1 MKKKFNL
8 FFLIIFF
15 SLIFNNS
22 VIAKPRCELLHENIY
37 NDINRKDVNL
47 PYIENKK
54 TIGIRLSKVPDK
66 DKKNFILETN
76 EDGYFKV
83 GKITKGELSNLIFLN
98 DIIVS
103 INDQDLRKFELD
115 ANDLYNQ
122 YDISDFFDENEPIKF
137 EILRLDLKTNKY
149 FNIVI
154 DRTTDS
160 DEPNIFNTLE
170 SFDESM
176 SDFYINSISVDEKN
190 GTFDATIE
198 TDFYQQLDDR
208 YFLSNQIWEDLVY
221 DREYDEENYLQN
233 FWYETCTFNDDRWQK
248 LNSVDPTYGLIF
260 ENLIKEERQ
269 LRFSEF
275 YLKPIWDF
283 KLKENPKDDRDDYVI
298 KDGSELTYK
307 SKSVYKIKNEF
318 NLQNFPFDKQTLRI
332 FLRQD
337 ETPILEDRFLVSSY
351 TMRKAEEFKDLN
363 TIQGWNI
370 TNVEMNYKIFN
381 HLLKEKYFDG
391 FELVFEIER
400 KSRYYV
406 FKIILP
412 IILILIVCWSA
423 VWIKPKDLESKLT
436 ITIVCLLSLIA
447 YNFVIDKDL
456 PKLEYLTV
464 MDYIIL
470 ISYIYATIPTFL
482 SIITNNFINTK
493 NTKIIAFNNITKKF
507 GLLSYIVLIIFILIV
522 SSSTLPEYTSSSLS
536 WASIGA
542 K

>member
-1 MKKKFNL
+1 MKKRFNL

-15 SLIFNNS
+15 SLILNNS

-54 TIGIRLSKVPDK
+54 TIGIRLLKVPDK
-66 DKKNFILETN
+66 DKKNFILATN

-103 INDQDLRKFELD
+103 INDKDLRKFELD
-115 ANDLYNQ
+115 ANDLYSQ
-122 YDISDFFDENEPIKF
+122 YDISDFFEEDEPIRF
-137 EILRLDLKTNKY
+137 EILRLDRKTNKY

-170 SFDESM
+170 SFDEYM

-208 YFLSNQIWEDLVY
+208 YFLSNQIWEDLIY
-221 DREYDEENYLQN
+221 DREYDEENYLQS
-233 FWYETCTFNDDRWQK
+233 FWYETCTFNDERWQK
-248 LNSVDPTYGLIF
+248 LNSVDLTFGLIF

-283 KLKENPKDDRDDYVI
+283 KLKENPKDDRDDYVN

-337 ETPILEDRFLVSSY
+337 ETSIDENRFLVSSY

-363 TIQGWNI
+363 SIQGWNI

-381 HLLKEKYFDG
+381 HLLKEEYFDG

-470 ISYIYATIPTFL
+470 ISYVYATIPTFL

-493 NTKIIAFNNITKKF
+493 NTTIIAFNNITKKF
-507 GLLSYIVLIIFILIV
+507 GLLSYIVLIIFILIF

-536 WASIGA
+536 WVSIGA

>member
-1 MKKKFNL
+1 MKKKFSL
-8 FFLIIFF
+8 YFL
-15 SLIFNNS
+15 LILVSFISNHIA
-22 VIAKPRCELLHENIY
+22 IAKPRCELLYENIY

-47 PYIENKK
+47 AYIENKK
-54 TIGIRLSKVPDK
+54 TIGIRLSKIPDK

-98 DIIVS
+98 DTIIS
-103 INDQDLRKFELD
+103 INDKDLREFELD
-115 ANDLYNQ
+115 ANDLYNEN
-122 YDISDFFDENEPIKF
+122 DISDYFEEDEPIKF
-137 EILRLDLKTNKY
+137 EILRLDQKTNTY
-149 FNIVI
+149 FKVVV
-154 DRTTDS
+154 DRTLNS
-160 DEPNIFNTLE
+160 EEPNIFNTIE
-170 SFDESM
+170 NFNESM
-176 SDFYINSISVDEKN
+176 SDFYINSISIDEKN

-198 TDFYQQLDDR
+198 TDFFQRLDDR
-208 YFLSNQIWEDLVY
+208 YFLSNQIWKDLVY
-221 DREYDEENYLQN
+221 DKEYDEENYFQN
-233 FWYETCTFNDDRWQK
+233 ASYETCTFNDERWKK
-248 LNSVDPTYGLIF
+248 LNSVDPTYGLVF

-283 KLKENPKDDRDDYVI
+283 KLKENPKDDTDWYLI
-298 KDGSELTYK
+298 QDGSELTYK
-307 SKSVYKIKNEF
+307 SKSVYKIKNKF
-318 NLQNFPFDKQTLRI
+318 NLRNFPFDKQTLRI

-337 ETPILEDRFLVSSY
+337 ENSIDEDRFLVSSY
-351 TMRKAEEFKDLN
+351 IMRKAEEFKDLN
-363 TIQGWNI
+363 SIQGWNI
-370 TNVEMNYKIFN
+370 TNVERNYKIYN
-381 HLLKEKYFDG
+381 HLLKEEYFDG

-406 FKIILP
+406 FKIIMP

-447 YNFVIDKDL
+447 YNFVIDEDL

-464 MDYIIL
+464 MDNIIL

-536 WASIGA
+536 WASFGA

>member
-1 MKKKFNL
+1 MKKKFSL
-8 FFLIIFF
+8 YFL
-15 SLIFNNS
+15 LILVSFISNHIA
-22 VIAKPRCELLHENIY
+22 IAKPRCELLYENIY

-47 PYIENKK
+47 SYIENKK
-54 TIGIRLSKVPDK
+54 TIGIRLSKIPDK

-98 DIIVS
+98 DTIIS
-103 INDQDLRKFELD
+103 INDKDLREFELD
-115 ANDLYNQ
+115 ANDLYNEN
-122 YDISDFFDENEPIKF
+122 DISDYFEEDEPIKF
-137 EILRLDLKTNKY
+137 EILRLDQKTNTY
-149 FNIVI
+149 FKVVV
-154 DRTTDS
+154 DRTLNS
-160 DEPNIFNTLE
+160 EEPNIFNTIE
-170 SFDESM
+170 NFNESM
-176 SDFYINSISVDEKN
+176 SDFYINSISIDEKN

-198 TDFYQQLDDR
+198 TDFFQRLDDR
-208 YFLSNQIWEDLVY
+208 YFLSNQIWKDLVY
-221 DREYDEENYLQN
+221 DKEYDEENYFQN
-233 FWYETCTFNDDRWQK
+233 ASYETCTFNDERWKK
-248 LNSVDPTYGLIF
+248 LNSVDPTYGLVF

-283 KLKENPKDDRDDYVI
+283 KLKENPKDDTDWYLI
-298 KDGSELTYK
+298 QDGSELTYK
-307 SKSVYKIKNEF
+307 SKSVYKIKNKF

-337 ETPILEDRFLVSSY
+337 ENSIDEDRFLVSSY
-351 TMRKAEEFKDLN
+351 IMRKAEEFKDLN
-363 TIQGWNI
+363 SIQGWNI
-370 TNVEMNYKIFN
+370 TNVERNYKIYN
-381 HLLKEKYFDG
+381 HLLKEEYFDG

-406 FKIILP
+406 FKIIMP

-447 YNFVIDKDL
+447 YNFVIDEDL

-464 MDYIIL
+464 MDNIIL

-536 WASIGA
+536 WASFGA

>member
-1 MKKKFNL
+1 MKKKFSL
-8 FFLIIFF
+8 YFL
-15 SLIFNNS
+15 LILVSFISNHIA
-22 VIAKPRCELLHENIY
+22 IAKPRCELLYENIY

-47 PYIENKK
+47 AYIENKK
-54 TIGIRLSKVPDK
+54 TIGIRLSKIPDK

-98 DIIVS
+98 DTIIS
-103 INDQDLRKFELD
+103 INDKDLREFELD
-115 ANDLYNQ
+115 ANDLYNEN
-122 YDISDFFDENEPIKF
+122 DISDYFEEDEPIKF
-137 EILRLDLKTNKY
+137 EILRLDQKTNTY
-149 FNIVI
+149 FKVVV
-154 DRTTDS
+154 DRTLNS
-160 DEPNIFNTLE
+160 EEPNIFNTIE
-170 SFDESM
+170 NFNESM
-176 SDFYINSISVDEKN
+176 SDFYINSISVNEKN

-198 TDFYQQLDDR
+198 TDFFQRLDDR
-208 YFLSNQIWEDLVY
+208 YFLSNQIWKDLVY
-221 DREYDEENYLQN
+221 DKEYDEENYFQN
-233 FWYETCTFNDDRWQK
+233 ASYETCTFNDERWKK
-248 LNSVDPTYGLIF
+248 LNSVDPTYGLVF

-283 KLKENPKDDRDDYVI
+283 KLKENPKDDTDWYLI
-298 KDGSELTYK
+298 QDGSELTYK
-307 SKSVYKIKNEF
+307 SKSVYKIKNKF

-337 ETPILEDRFLVSSY
+337 ENSIDEDRFLVSSY
-351 TMRKAEEFKDLN
+351 IMRKAEEFKDLN
-363 TIQGWNI
+363 SIQGWNI
-370 TNVEMNYKIFN
+370 TNVERNYKIYN
-381 HLLKEKYFDG
+381 HLLKEEYFDG

-406 FKIILP
+406 FKIIMP

-447 YNFVIDKDL
+447 YNFVIDEDL

-464 MDYIIL
+464 MDNIIL

-536 WASIGA
+536 WASFGA

>member
-54 TIGIRLSKVPDK
+54 TIGIRLSKVADK

-221 DREYDEENYLQN
+221 DREYDEEKYLQN
-233 FWYETCTFNDDRWQK
+233 FWYETCTFNDERWKK

>member
-1 MKKKFNL
+1 MKKKFSL
-8 FFLIIFF
+8 SFLIIFF
-15 SLIFNNS
+15 HLIVNNS
-22 VIAKPRCELLHENIY
+22 AIAKPRCELLHENIY
-37 NDINRKDVNL
+37 NDLNRKDVNL
-47 PYIENKK
+47 NYIENKK
-54 TIGIRLSKVPDK
+54 TIGIRLSKIPDN
-66 DKKNFILETN
+66 DKKNFILDKN

-83 GKITKGELSNLIFLN
+83 GKVTKGELSNLIFLN

-103 INDQDLRKFELD
+103 INDQDLRKFELE

-122 YDISDFFDENEPIKF
+122 YDISDFFEEDEPIKF
-137 EILRLDLKTNKY
+137 EILRLDQKTNTY
-149 FNIVI
+149 FKVVV
-154 DRTTDS
+154 DRTLNS
-160 DEPNIFNTLE
+160 EEPNIFNTIE
-170 SFDESM
+170 NFNESM
-176 SDFYINSISVDEKN
+176 SDFYINSISVNEKN
-190 GTFDATIE
+190 GTFDASIK
-198 TDFYQQLDDR
+198 TDFYQKLDDR
-208 YFLSNQIWEDLVY
+208 YFLSNQIWKDLVY
-221 DREYDEENYLQN
+221 DKEYDEENYLQN
-233 FWYETCTFNDDRWQK
+233 ASYETCTFNDERWKK
-248 LNSVDPTYGLIF
+248 LNSVDPTYGLVF

-283 KLKENPKDDRDDYVI
+283 KLKENPKDDYDDYVI
-298 KDGSELTYK
+298 NDGSELTYK
-307 SKSVYKIKNEF
+307 SESVYKIKNKF
-318 NLQNFPFDKQTLRI
+318 NLQNFPFDKQTLKI

-337 ETPILEDRFLVSSY
+337 ENSIDEERFLVSSY

-363 TIQGWNI
+363 SIQGWNI
-370 TNVEMNYKIFN
+370 TNVEMNYKIYN
-381 HLLKEKYFDG
+381 HLLKEEYFDG

-406 FKIILP
+406 FKIIMP

-464 MDYIIL
+464 MDYMIL

-493 NTKIIAFNNITKKF
+493 NTKILAFNSITKRY
-507 GLLSYIVLIIFILIV
+507 GLISYLFLIIFILIF

-536 WASIGA
+536 WASIGV

>member
-8 FFLIIFF
+8 FFVIFF
-15 SLIFNNS
+15 ISFFCSNNS
-22 VIAKPRCELLHENIY
+22 IAKPRCELLHENIY

-54 TIGIRLSKVPDK
+54 TIGIRLSKIPDK
-66 DKKNFILETN
+66 DKKDFILETN
-76 EDGYFKV
+76 EDGYFVV
-83 GKITKGELSNLIFLN
+83 GKITKGELSNLIFLK
-98 DIIVS
+98 DIIIS

-122 YDISDFFDENEPIKF
+122 YDISDFFDEDELIKF
-137 EILRLDLKTNKY
+137 EILRLDQKTNKY
-149 FNIVI
+149 LNIVI
-154 DRTTDS
+154 DRTIDS

-176 SDFYINSISVDEKN
+176 SDFYINSISVNEKN

-198 TDFYQQLDDR
+198 TDFYQKLDDR

-221 DREYDEENYLQN
+221 DREYDEENYLQS
-233 FWYETCTFNDDRWQK
+233 FWYETCTFNDGRWQK

-283 KLKENPKDDRDDYVI
+283 KLKENPKDDKDDYVI

-337 ETPILEDRFLVSSY
+337 ETPIDEDRFLVSSY
-351 TMRKAEEFKDLN
+351 TMRKAEEFKELN
-363 TIQGWNI
+363 PIQGWNI
-370 TNVEMNYKIFN
+370 TNVEMNYKIYN
-381 HLLKEKYFDG
+381 HLLKEEYFDG

-406 FKIILP
+406 YKIILP

-423 VWIKPKDLESKLT
+423 VWIKPRDLESKLT

-464 MDYIIL
+464 WIIYL
-470 ISYIYATIPTFL
+470 NFICLCNYTNIF
-482 SIITNNFINTK
+482 SIITNNF
-493 NTKIIAFNNITKKF
+493 
-507 GLLSYIVLIIFILIV
+507 
-522 SSSTLPEYTSSSLS
+522 
-536 WASIGA
+536 
-542 K
+542 

>member
-115 ANDLYNQ
+115 ANNLYNQ

-337 ETPILEDRFLVSSY
+337 ETPIDEDRFLVSSY

>member
-1 MKKKFNL
+1 MKKKFSL
-8 FFLIIFF
+8 YFL
-15 SLIFNNS
+15 LILVSFISNHIA
-22 VIAKPRCELLHENIY
+22 IAKPRCELLYENIY

-47 PYIENKK
+47 AYIENKK
-54 TIGIRLSKVPDK
+54 TIGIRLSKIPDK

-98 DIIVS
+98 DTIIS
-103 INDQDLRKFELD
+103 INDKDLREFELD
-115 ANDLYNQ
+115 ANDLYNEN
-122 YDISDFFDENEPIKF
+122 DISDYFEEDEPIKF
-137 EILRLDLKTNKY
+137 EILRLDQKTNTY
-149 FNIVI
+149 FKVVV
-154 DRTTDS
+154 DRTLNS
-160 DEPNIFNTLE
+160 EEPNIFNTIE
-170 SFDESM
+170 NFNESM
-176 SDFYINSISVDEKN
+176 SDFYINSISIDEKN

-198 TDFYQQLDDR
+198 TDFFQRLDDR
-208 YFLSNQIWEDLVY
+208 YFLSNQIWKDLVY
-221 DREYDEENYLQN
+221 DKEYDEENYFQN
-233 FWYETCTFNDDRWQK
+233 ASYETCTFNDERWKK
-248 LNSVDPTYGLIF
+248 LNSVDPTYGLVF

-283 KLKENPKDDRDDYVI
+283 KLKENPKDDTDWYLI
-298 KDGSELTYK
+298 QDGSELTYK
-307 SKSVYKIKNEF
+307 SKSVYKIKNKF

-337 ETPILEDRFLVSSY
+337 ENSIDEDRFLVSSY
-351 TMRKAEEFKDLN
+351 IMRKAEEFKDLN
-363 TIQGWNI
+363 SIQGWNI
-370 TNVEMNYKIFN
+370 TNVERNYKIYN
-381 HLLKEKYFDG
+381 HLLKEEYFDG

-406 FKIILP
+406 FKIIMP

-447 YNFVIDKDL
+447 YNFVIDEDL

-464 MDYIIL
+464 MDNIIL

-536 WASIGA
+536 WASFGA

>member
-1 MKKKFNL
+1 MKKKFSL
-8 FFLIIFF
+8 SFLIIFF
-15 SLIFNNS
+15 HLIVNNS
-22 VIAKPRCELLHENIY
+22 AIAKPRCELLHENIY
-37 NDINRKDVNL
+37 NDLNRKDVNFN
-47 PYIENKK
+47 YIENKK
-54 TIGIRLSKVPDK
+54 TIGIRLSKVPDNNKK
-66 DKKNFILETN
+66 DFILETN

-83 GKITKGELSNLIFLN
+83 GKVTKGELSNLIFLK
-98 DIIVS
+98 DIILS
-103 INDQDLRKFELD
+103 INDKDLREFNLD
-115 ANDLYNQ
+115 ANELYNQ
-122 YDISDFFDENEPIKF
+122 YDISDFFDEDEPIKF
-137 EILRLDLKTNKY
+137 EILRLDQKTNTY
-149 FNIVI
+149 FKVVV
-154 DRTTDS
+154 DRTLNS
-160 DEPNIFNTLE
+160 EEPNIFNTVE
-170 SFDESM
+170 NFNESM
-176 SDFYINSISVDEKN
+176 SDFYINSISVNEKN

-198 TDFYQQLDDR
+198 TDFYQKLDDR
-208 YFLSNQIWEDLVY
+208 YFLSNQIWKDLVY
-221 DREYDEENYLQN
+221 DKEYDEENYLQN
-233 FWYETCTFNDDRWQK
+233 FWYETCTFNDERWKK

-283 KLKENPKDDRDDYVI
+283 KLKENPKDDYDDYVI

-307 SKSVYKIKNEF
+307 SKSVYKIKNKF
-318 NLQNFPFDKQTLRI
+318 NLQNFPFDKQTLKI

-337 ETPILEDRFLVSSY
+337 ENSIDEDRFLVSSY

-363 TIQGWNI
+363 SIQGWNI
-370 TNVEMNYKIFN
+370 TNVEMNYKIYN
-381 HLLKEKYFDG
+381 HLLKEEYFDG

-406 FKIILP
+406 FKIIMP

-493 NTKIIAFNNITKKF
+493 NTKILAFNSITKRY
-507 GLLSYIVLIIFILIV
+507 GLISYLFLIIFILIF

-536 WASIGA
+536 WASIGV

>member
-54 TIGIRLSKVPDK
+54 TIGIRLSKVSDK

-137 EILRLDLKTNKY
+137 EILRLDQKTNKY
-149 FNIVI
+149 FNVVI

-298 KDGSELTYK
+298 KDGSELSHR
-307 SKSVYKIKNEF
+307 SKSVYRIKNKF
-318 NLQNFPFDKQTLRI
+318 NLQNFPFDKQTI
-332 FLRQD
+332 KIYLRQD
-337 ETPILEDRFLVSSY
+337 MESIDYHRFLVGAF
-351 TMRKAEEFKDLN
+351 TMRKAEEFKNLN
-363 TIQGWNI
+363 SIQGWNI
-370 TNVEMNYKIFN
+370 TSVDMNYKIYD
-381 HLLKEKYFDG
+381 HPLWEKSYDG
-391 FELVFEIER
+391 FELIFEVER
-400 KSRYYV
+400 KSRYDVY
-406 FKIILP
+406 KIILP

>member
-22 VIAKPRCELLHENIY
+22 VIAKPRCELLYENIY

-54 TIGIRLSKVPDK
+54 TIGIRLSKVADK

-115 ANDLYNQ
+115 ANNLYNQ

-233 FWYETCTFNDDRWQK
+233 FWYETCTFNDERWQK
-248 LNSVDPTYGLIF
+248 LNSVDPTFGLIF

>member
-1 MKKKFNL
+1 MKKRFSL
-8 FFLIIFF
+8 YILIIFF
-15 SLIFNNS
+15 SFVINNNS
-22 VIAKPRCELLHENIY
+22 IAKPRCELLHENIY

-54 TIGIRLSKVPDK
+54 TIGIRLSKIPDK
-66 DKKNFILETN
+66 DKKDFILETN
-76 EDGYFKV
+76 EDGYFVV
-83 GKITKGELSNLIFLN
+83 GKITKGELSNLIFLK
-98 DIIVS
+98 DIIIS

-122 YDISDFFDENEPIKF
+122 NDISDFFDEDELIKF
-137 EILRLDLKTNKY
+137 EILRLDQKTGKY

-154 DRTTDS
+154 DRTVDS

-176 SDFYINSISVDEKN
+176 SDFYINSISVNEKN

-198 TDFYQQLDDR
+198 TDFYQKLDDR
-208 YFLSNQIWEDLVY
+208 YFLSTQIWEDLVY
-221 DREYDEENYLQN
+221 DREYDEENYLQS
-233 FWYETCTFNDDRWQK
+233 FWYETCTFNDDKWQK

-337 ETPILEDRFLVSSY
+337 ETPIDEDRFLVSSY
-351 TMRKAEEFKDLN
+351 TMRKAEEFKNLN
-363 TIQGWNI
+363 SIQGWNI
-370 TNVEMNYKIFN
+370 TNVNMDYKIYD
-381 HLLKEKYFDG
+381 HPLKEQYFDG
-391 FELVFEIER
+391 FELVLEIER

-493 NTKIIAFNNITKKF
+493 NTKIIAFNNLTKKF
-507 GLLSYIVLIIFILIV
+507 GLLSYIMLVIFILIF

>member
-54 TIGIRLSKVPDK
+54 TIGIRLSKVADK

-233 FWYETCTFNDDRWQK
+233 FWYETCTFNDERWQK

-337 ETPILEDRFLVSSY
+337 ETPILEDRFLVSSF

-381 HLLKEKYFDG
+381 HLLKEEYFDG

>member
-1 MKKKFNL
+1 MKKKFSL
-8 FFLIIFF
+8 YFL
-15 SLIFNNS
+15 LILVSFISNHIA
-22 VIAKPRCELLHENIY
+22 IAKPRCELLYENIY

-47 PYIENKK
+47 SYIANKK
-54 TIGIRLSKVPDK
+54 TIGIRLSKIPDK
-66 DKKNFILETN
+66 DKKDFILETN

-98 DIIVS
+98 DTIIS
-103 INDQDLRKFELD
+103 INDKDLREFELD
-115 ANDLYNQ
+115 ANDLYNEN
-122 YDISDFFDENEPIKF
+122 DISDYFEEDEPIKF
-137 EILRLDLKTNKY
+137 EILRLDQKTNTY
-149 FNIVI
+149 FKVVV
-154 DRTTDS
+154 DRTLNS
-160 DEPNIFNTLE
+160 EEPNIFNTIE
-170 SFDESM
+170 NFNESM
-176 SDFYINSISVDEKN
+176 SDFYINSISIDEKN

-198 TDFYQQLDDR
+198 TDFFQRLDDR
-208 YFLSNQIWEDLVY
+208 YFLSNQIWKDLVY
-221 DREYDEENYLQN
+221 DKEYDEENYFQN
-233 FWYETCTFNDDRWQK
+233 ASYETCTFNDERWKK
-248 LNSVDPTYGLIF
+248 LNSVDPTYGLVF

-283 KLKENPKDDRDDYVI
+283 KLKENPKDDTDWYLI
-298 KDGSELTYK
+298 QDGSELTYK
-307 SKSVYKIKNEF
+307 SKSVYKIKNKF

-337 ETPILEDRFLVSSY
+337 ENSIDEDRFLVSSY
-351 TMRKAEEFKDLN
+351 IMRKAEEFKDLN
-363 TIQGWNI
+363 SIQGWNI
-370 TNVEMNYKIFN
+370 TNVERNYKIYN
-381 HLLKEKYFDG
+381 HLLKEEYFDG

-406 FKIILP
+406 FKIIMP

-447 YNFVIDKDL
+447 YNFVIDEDL

-464 MDYIIL
+464 MDNIIL

-536 WASIGA
+536 WASFGA